1 MFDERVTQLATA
13 YQKTVDHIIDELQIT
28 ASVLAELIQALID
41 KAREKLQ
48 QELENISEIEVQ
60 IGSEK
65 YRLVPDEE
73 CPGAWKWEAAE
84 MSNVQAQNIAKQ
96 LMLTAADNSQDITD
110 IVLYNNNSSLA
121 IIATIESGDKL
132 TVYQQDNKGKCYH
145 NWVTENLN
153 TEEIIAVVY
162 EPIIRYL
169 PPSQNSTSNK
179 TELKEELTTIV
190 NELLGQ
196 LFGNQDIESEVFD
209 NATESEFTTSTEN
222 TRESIEIEHEFT
234 FVLGSPFEE
243 ETFIFWDENTPLPEP
258 PVDDSPE
265 WDDARDIPMAETTYI
280 EEENQ
285 TDFTDKQVS
294 TNEIKTEETV
304 TDTTPETDTN
314 KEKNSDKFV
323 ETTEEKIE
331 TPKRRVAFAP
341 NYNGV
346 VSSPAITSPN
356 QKWVREV
363 EVPIKKDV
371 AASWQKFLGLNWL
384 KMRHKLKVENA
395 RISEAAVELLKAY
408 GETLTDGSRI
418 YRSDAFVIRKEGD
431 KYSIHHRR
439 DELSNFSHSLMEF
452 TVNSRQDI
460 KIKVPPTQ
468 MLAVERQEFLILA
481 EKISGEK
488 KLPQLEN
495 ADIRDIANQLGSLAP
510 AGTFATLESF
520 RKTEV
525 LGLLNSAL
533 QQAKTDNLTIGEYTI
548 SRSRNVEA
556 GVAHLQLHK
565 TNHQGEQEEM
575 VSFTLHKTAEGIIKQ
590 VDYLNISDW
599 DLTQLKFISRNAHLF
614 DLEKYGLVD
623 KTKDGSK
630 EVKNIADIPVPLHP
644 ALKKVWQEVERDN
657 SHINSSLFNTEEV
670 KAGIRDKLE
679 KSQEMLSVG
688 EQRELYFQLLVL
700 QNLKDD
706 DLLNKIPPL
715 REIMN
720 DLEKWRKEI
729 IANKYTPKTSIL
741 RQNIDASIKFN
752 TSSREVSKLS
762 L

>member
-1 MFDERVTQLATA
+1 MGEPGV
-13 YQKTVDHIIDELQIT
+13 T
-28 ASVLAELIQALID
+28 ASVLGELVQALID
-41 KAREKLQ
+41 KVREKLK
-48 QELENISEIEVQ
+48 QEQEKLFEIEVQ
-60 IGSEK
+60 VGSEK
-65 YRLVPDEE
+65 YRLVPDKEFS
-73 CPGAWKWEAAE
+73 GAWKWESAE
-84 MSNVQAQNIAKQ
+84 ISDVQAQNIAKL

-110 IVLYNNNSSLA
+110 IVLANNNSSLA

-132 TVYQQDNKGKCYH
+132 TVYQQDIEGKCRH
-145 NWVTENLN
+145 NWVTENLD

-169 PPSQNSTSNK
+169 PPSQNTTNN
-179 TELKEELTTIV
+179 TAEAKENLTTIV
-190 NELLGQ
+190 DELLGQ
-196 LFGNQDIESEVFD
+196 LFGVQDIESEVVD
-209 NATESEFTTSTEN
+209 NSTESESPTAVVNSGEN
-222 TRESIEIEHEFT
+222 IELENEFT
-234 FVLGSPFEE
+234 SVLNSPFEE
-243 ETFIFWDENTPLPEP
+243 ESFIFWDENTPLPEP

-265 WDDARDIPMAETTYI
+265 WDDARDIPMAETTYS

-285 TDFTDKQVS
+285 HNFTDKQVS

-304 TDTTPETDTN
+304 TETIPESDAFRE
-314 KEKNSDKFV
+314 EKSGRFV
-323 ETTEEKIE
+323 ETTEEE
-331 TPKRRVAFAP
+331 TETQKRKVAFTE

-346 VSSPAITSPN
+346 VSSPTVTSRN

-371 AASWQKFLGLNWL
+371 APIWQKIIGLNWL
-384 KMRHKLKVENA
+384 KMRHNLKVENA
-395 RISEAAVELLKAY
+395 KIAQTAVEILKAY
-408 GETLTDGSRI
+408 GETLADGSRI
-418 YRSDAFVIRKEGD
+418 YRSDAFVIRKEGE

-452 TVNSRQDI
+452 TVNSRHDI

-468 MLAVERQEFLILA
+468 MLAVERQEFLMVA

-488 KLPQLEN
+488 KLPQLQN

-533 QQAKTDNLTIGEYTI
+533 QQAKSDNLTIGEYTI
-548 SRSRNVEA
+548 SRSRDVEA
-556 GVAHLQLHK
+556 GVAQLQLHK
-565 TNHQGEQEEM
+565 TNHQGEQQEM
-575 VSFTLHKTAEGIIKQ
+575 VSFTLHKTAEGIVKQ
-590 VDYLNISDW
+590 VDYLNMSDW

-623 KTKDGSK
+623 KAMDGAK

-644 ALKKVWQEVERDN
+644 ALKKVWQQVERDN
-657 SHINSSLFNTEEV
+657 SHINSSLINVKEV
-670 KAGIRDKLE
+670 KAGIRDKFE

-706 DLLNKIPPL
+706 DLQNKIPPL
-715 REIMN
+715 RDITN
-720 DLEKWRKEI
+720 DLEQWRKETVF
-729 IANKYTPKTSIL
+729 NKYTPRASIL
-741 RQNIDASIKFN
+741 TQNMDTTKRSMK
-752 TSSREVSKLS
+752 SRNVTEYS